1 MKVIVTK
8 DYHEM
13 SKVASEIVSQ
23 VVLDNPHAVLGLAT
37 GSSPIGLYNNLIEMY
52 EQGTLSFAN
61 VSTVNLDEY
70 VGLNKDHPQSYAYF
84 MRNILFDHI
93 DIDLN
98 NTHIPC
104 GSAENLDEQCKQYSE
119 LLKNLRQDIQVL
131 GIGSNG
137 HIGFNE
143 PNTPFDSQTHVVQL
157 AESTI
162 KDNSRLFNS
171 IDEVPTQAITM
182 GIANIMNARKIIVVA
197 NGANKA
203 DAVQKMVEGQVS
215 ESCPASVLQR
225 HSDVVLVCDEL
236 AAAKLQLQK

>member
-1 MKVIVTK
+1 MKVIVTN

-13 SKVASEIVSQ
+13 SKVAAEIVSH
-23 VVLDNPHAVLGLAT
+23 VVLDNPNAVLGLAT

-52 EQGTLSFAN
+52 ETGLLSFAN

-70 VGLNKDHPQSYAYF
+70 VGLDRDHPQSYAYF
-84 MRNILFDHI
+84 MRNVLFDHI
-93 DIDLN
+93 DIDLG

-104 GSAENLDEQCKQYSE
+104 GSADNLEQQCRQYNE
-119 LLKNLRQDIQVL
+119 LLASLKQDIQVL

-143 PNTPFDSQTHVVQL
+143 PGTSFDSATHVVEL
-157 AESTI
+157 ADSTI

-171 IDEVPTQAITM
+171 IDEVPTKAITM
-182 GIANIMNARKIIVVA
+182 GISNIMNARKIIVIA

>member
-93 DIDLN
+93 DIDIN

-225 HSDVVLVCDEL
+225 HNDVVLVCDEL